1 MLPLL
6 WQQLLF
12 VDAERKV
19 ERLETSISCLLHTS
33 HWGCARNQGLNSI
46 KGNWH
51 NFCTAVYKDVTYKEL
66 KNLLN
71 SKKIMLIDVRNTC
84 EIIECGKI
92 PGSVNIPLNEVGE
105 ALQMNPEDFKEK
117 YNEIK
122 PSKSDSLIF
131 SCAAGL
137 RSKKALDTAISLG
150 FTRSQHYAGGWKEWS
165 TYEHSEKKQGN

>member
-1 MLPLL
+1 MPL
-6 WQQLLF
+6 QRLLLAGARRAVF
-12 VDAERKV
+12 GSAAPALRGLLGIQPLQFSTICGQIDTSTQSTHTAQSSETAMERTTDSTRVGKSL
-19 ERLETSISCLLHTS
+19 RK
-33 HWGCARNQGLNSI
+33 GLNSI

-71 SKKIMLIDVRNTC
+71 SKKIMLIDVRNTW

-92 PGSVNIPLNEVGE
+92 PGSVNIPSG
-105 ALQMNPEDFKEK
+105 M
-117 YNEIK
+117 
-122 PSKSDSLIF
+122 
-131 SCAAGL
+131 
-137 RSKKALDTAISLG
+137 RSKKALDIAISLG